1 VVSSVESREVVL
13 PGLMRLEAEGGM
25 LLIQGL
31 LRSIQAAGSDTTAAA
46 AARMQLLKW
55 CRRIISTEAAA
66 STALE
71 ARANQKA
78 AAAAAAAATA
88 GASPLAGAAV
98 GDVPLRDAL
107 YGMTWEHAVR
117 APLVVQAVQV
127 IGSTEGPEF
136 KQELR
141 SCFMALARLMCS
153 NHALIRAAIYQV
165 VASKQF
171 QEMITE
177 AIGR

>member
-1 VVSSVESREVVL
+1 
-13 PGLMRLEAEGGM
+13 
-25 LLIQGL
+25 
-31 LRSIQAAGSDTTAAA
+31 
-46 AARMQLLKW
+46 MQLLKW

-71 ARANQKA
+71 ARANRKA
-78 AAAAAAAATA
+78 AAAAGVLNA
-88 GASPLAGAAV
+88 ASPLAGGPVA
-98 GDVPLRDAL
+98 DVPLRDAL

-117 APLVVQAVQV
+117 APMVVQAVQV
-127 IGSTEGPEF
+127 IASTEGPEF
-136 KQELR
+136 RQEVR

-153 NHALIRAAIYQV
+153 NHALIRAAVYQV

-171 QEMITE
+171 QEMMVE

>member
-1 VVSSVESREVVL
+1 
-13 PGLMRLEAEGGM
+13 
-25 LLIQGL
+25 
-31 LRSIQAAGSDTTAAA
+31 
-46 AARMQLLKW
+46 MQLLEW

-71 ARANQKA
+71 ARANQK
-78 AAAAAAAATA
+78 AAAAAATA